1 VFPDYFETMGVPIVR
16 GRGFQ
21 PADASSAGLVAV
33 VNEKFAD
40 TLWKGHDPIGK
51 RVKPCCDDQTPWFTV
66 VGVAKDVKQ
75 GGVAQETGT
84 ELYMSVQQ
92 VATPAPGLGFAP
104 LNHVVLRTT
113 LTPAALA
120 RTIERTVREQLDP
133 SVPVVRLRDMEAVLA
148 ESIQRPRFLA
158 QLLGV
163 FAGLALLLAVI
174 GTYGVVSSIVAE
186 RRSEIGI
193 RMALGA
199 NRSSVLAH
207 VMREGLVLT
216 GAGVA
221 VGLAGAFGLNRLI
234 ASLLFGVQP
243 TDVSTVAGVAA
254 AMILVAGVACL
265 LPAWRAS
272 RLDPS
277 AVLRA

>member
-1 VFPDYFETMGVPIVR
+1 
-16 GRGFQ
+16 
-21 PADASSAGLVAV
+21 
-33 VNEKFAD
+33 
-40 TLWKGHDPIGK
+40 
-51 RVKPCCDDQTPWFTV
+51 
-66 VGVAKDVKQ
+66 
-75 GGVAQETGT
+75 
-84 ELYMSVQQ
+84 
-92 VATPAPGLGFAP
+92 
-104 LNHVVLRTT
+104 
-113 LTPAALA
+113 
-120 RTIERTVREQLDP
+120 
-133 SVPVVRLRDMEAVLA
+133 MEAVLA

-163 FAGLALLLAVI
+163 FAGLALLLAAV

-186 RRSEIGI
+186 RRREIGI

-207 VMREGLVLT
+207 VMREGLLLT
-216 GAGVA
+216 GIGVV

-234 ASLLFGVQP
+234 ASLLFGVRP
-243 TDVSTVAGVAA
+243 TDAPTAAGVAA
-254 AMILVAGVACL
+254 TMIIVAAVACW

>member
-1 VFPDYFETMGVPIVR
+1 
-16 GRGFQ
+16 
-21 PADASSAGLVAV
+21 
-33 VNEKFAD
+33 
-40 TLWKGHDPIGK
+40 
-51 RVKPCCDDQTPWFTV
+51 
-66 VGVAKDVKQ
+66 
-75 GGVAQETGT
+75 
-84 ELYMSVQQ
+84 
-92 VATPAPGLGFAP
+92 
-104 LNHVVLRTT
+104 VLRTT

-120 RTIERTVREQLDP
+120 QTIERTVREQLDP
-133 SVPVVRLRDMEAVLA
+133 SVPVVRLRDMETVLA

-163 FAGLALLLAVI
+163 FAGLALLLAAV

-186 RRSEIGI
+186 RRSEIAI

-199 NRSSVLAH
+199 NRSRVLAH
-207 VMREGLVLT
+207 VMSEGLVLT
-216 GAGVA
+216 GVGVGA
-221 VGLAGAFGLNRLI
+221 GLAGAFALNRLM
-234 ASLLFGVQP
+234 ASLLFGVRP

-254 AMILVAGVACL
+254 TMVLVAAVACV

>member
-1 VFPDYFETMGVPIVR
+1 
-16 GRGFQ
+16 
-21 PADASSAGLVAV
+21 
-33 VNEKFAD
+33 
-40 TLWKGHDPIGK
+40 
-51 RVKPCCDDQTPWFTV
+51 
-66 VGVAKDVKQ
+66 
-75 GGVAQETGT
+75 
-84 ELYMSVQQ
+84 
-92 VATPAPGLGFAP
+92 
-104 LNHVVLRTT
+104 
-113 LTPAALA
+113 
-120 RTIERTVREQLDP
+120 
-133 SVPVVRLRDMEAVLA
+133 MEAVLA